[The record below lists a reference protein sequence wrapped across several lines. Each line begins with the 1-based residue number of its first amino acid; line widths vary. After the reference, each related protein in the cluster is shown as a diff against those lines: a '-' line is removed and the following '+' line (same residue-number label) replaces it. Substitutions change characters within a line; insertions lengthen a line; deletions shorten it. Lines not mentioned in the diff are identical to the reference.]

1 MKFFLNE
8 SNHGNVFKTI
18 QHLQKIVW
26 ETITTLVPALLMAL
40 FINVHVAKAVEIEA
54 GPSMQPNMYQGYRLM
69 IEKVSYRFHLPQRGD
84 VVVVDRFGEEV
95 SLVKRVMGLPGEM
108 VEVQDGHVRI
118 NGQGVDEPWVL
129 YFGGPDYGPAK
140 IPDGFIFVVGDNRQN
155 SLDSREIGPVPLEM
169 VAGRVWLVYWP
180 LAQLK
185 LVP

>member
-1 MKFFLNE
+1 MKIFLNE
-8 SNHGNVFKTI
+8 SNQGNVFRTI
-18 QHLQKIVW
+18 QYLQKFAWEIV
-26 ETITTLVPALLMAL
+26 TTLVPALLIAL

-118 NGQGVDEPWVL
+118 NGQDIDEPWVL

-140 IPDGFIFVVGDNRQN
+140 IPNGFIFIVGDNRQN